1 MAQVLIAE
9 DESFTALAL
18 VDALQA
24 QGHDVREA
32 ADGAEALE
40 IMGEFQPDVLVT
52 DLNMP
57 RMDGFELIRR
67 LNARPQGAPPVIL
80 ITGLPRSKLPEDL
93 VYQAYLGKPVD
104 HQALYGLIERLAA
117 KAG

>member
-18 VDALQA
+18 VDALEA
-24 QGHDVREA
+24 RGHEVREA
-32 ADGAEALE
+32 ADGAQALE
-40 IMGEFQPDVLVT
+40 IMQDFRPDVLVT
-52 DLNMP
+52 DLTMP
-57 RMDGFELIRR
+57 VMDGFELIRQ
-67 LNARPQGAPPVIL
+67 LNARPEGAPPVIL

-93 VYQAYLGKPVD
+93 PYQAYLGKPVD
-104 HQALYGLIERLAA
+104 YNALYGLVERLS